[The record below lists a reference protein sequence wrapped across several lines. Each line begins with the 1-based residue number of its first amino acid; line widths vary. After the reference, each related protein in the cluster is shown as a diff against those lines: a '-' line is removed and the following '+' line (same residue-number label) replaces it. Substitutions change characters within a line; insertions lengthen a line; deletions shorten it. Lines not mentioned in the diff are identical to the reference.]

1 MQFSTQCTKTVVSIN
16 MTRSLLSTCLVLYR
30 SRRSLLMKA
39 CRIVS
44 LCSPWRDRV
53 NLCRPMENYKTIGMY
68 CNAICVPQCVFQRTQ
83 NTSKMELKQLNM
95 PYKTELMLKAVCRSK
110 MLFTHL
116 KSCFYY
122 YLFYFCIR
130 FAICSTVFSIWTV

>member
-95 PYKTELMLKAVCRSK
+95 PYKTELMLKAWPSTHCSGCSGISSGCQK
-110 MLFTHL
+110 IPLPKSNIFLGSLF
-116 KSCFYY
+116 F
-122 YLFYFCIR
+122 
-130 FAICSTVFSIWTV
+130 